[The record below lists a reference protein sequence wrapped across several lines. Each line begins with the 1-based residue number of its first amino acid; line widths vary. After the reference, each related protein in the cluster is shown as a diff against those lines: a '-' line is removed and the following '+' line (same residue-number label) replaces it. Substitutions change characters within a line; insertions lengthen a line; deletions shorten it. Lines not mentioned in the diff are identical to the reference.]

1 MHATL
6 EHMTIW
12 SLISDAT
19 PLVKGVMLT
28 LLLAS
33 LTSWYLIVQRS
44 LLLGRSER
52 LLKQFQQQF
61 RASADLAQLYRE
73 GGATADDDAG
83 LERIF
88 RDGFGEFSH
97 LKSEPGISGEA
108 VIDGVERRLLVT
120 ISEEQERL
128 EKGLAFLATVG
139 STAPLHAR
147 PCGVTSAPCAFIAR
161 TPNTP
166 SAKNTASARTT
177 RTGARP

>member
-73 GGATADDDAG
+73 GDATADDLVRLAAG
-83 LERIF
+83 QF
-88 RDGFGEFSH
+88 A
-97 LKSEPGISGEA
+97 A
-108 VIDGVERRLLVT
+108 VEH
-120 ISEEQERL
+120 E
-128 EKGLAFLATVG
+128 LATVG
-139 STAPLHAR
+139 RVGAGEHVEERGLAGAVGADQAVDLTLVDGERDLGQRVQAAEAFADVAGFEQGDHCAPSR
-147 PCGVTSAPCAFIAR
+147 FMFSAWA
-161 TPNTP
+161 
-166 SAKNTASARTT
+166 
-177 RTGARP
+177 

>member
-33 LTSWYLIVQRS
+33 LASWYLIVQRS

-61 RASADLAQLYRE
+61 RASADLAQRLNLPIILTVGLRLGCINHALLTQE
-73 GGATADDDAG
+73 AISRRGLTLAG
-83 LERIF
+83 WV
-88 RDGFGEFSH
+88 
-97 LKSEPGISGEA
+97 A
-108 VIDGVERRLLVT
+108 NVIDPDMP
-120 ISEEQERL
+120 EQAGNL
-128 EKGLAFLATVG
+128 GTLQQQLQ
-139 STAPLHAR
+139 APLLAHWAW
-147 PCGVTSAPCAFIAR
+147 APEA
-161 TPNTP
+161 
-166 SAKNTASARTT
+166 ASQTLALRLPQ
-177 RTGARP
+177 A